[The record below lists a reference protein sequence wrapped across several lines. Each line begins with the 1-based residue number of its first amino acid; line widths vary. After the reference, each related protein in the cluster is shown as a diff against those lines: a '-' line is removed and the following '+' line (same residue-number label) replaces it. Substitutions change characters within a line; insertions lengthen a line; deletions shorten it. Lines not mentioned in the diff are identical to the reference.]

1 MPTFQTLRVDKMLEV
16 REGLQRMQL
25 EDESKAY
32 ALTAVVGLVEVG
44 NLVLVNTTA
53 VELGLGTGGWH
64 VVHSIQ
70 NRTERRALN
79 GGQVLKARY
88 LSEQLEVNPYISDR
102 TDLVGARILLCVLHS
117 HFGAVSLA
125 LRSPNLGYI
134 MTDQAGLP
142 LRLSDVVAKLESQD
156 LLKCTATAGQ
166 AFGGDLEAVNV
177 ASAAAALLD
186 HGCSQMILAAG
197 PGHVGTAST
206 LGFSAMELAGHAS
219 VLGALGAQVGL
230 CVRASSA
237 DGRQRHQGISHHNR
251 TILRATPVP
260 IEVPV
265 PIGDDTSWIS
275 ENGHHPVPIEP
286 ADIPTAIADSG
297 VTILTMGRP
306 IEEDPLA
313 CAHVGAAAA
322 WLRDLAE

>member
-1 MPTFQTLRVDKMLEV
+1 MPTFQTLRVDNIIEV

-25 EDESKAY
+25 EDESQAY

-88 LSEQLEVNPYISDR
+88 LSEQLEVDPHISKR

-117 HFGAVSLA
+117 HFGAASLA
-125 LRSPNLGYI
+125 LRSPDLGYL

-142 LRLSDVVAKLESQD
+142 LRLSDVVANLESRD

-166 AFGGDLEAVNV
+166 AFGGDLEAVSV
-177 ASAAAALLD
+177 ASAAAGLLD

-197 PGHVGTAST
+197 PGHLGTASV

-219 VLGALGAQVGL
+219 VLAALGAQVGL

-251 TILRATPVP
+251 TILRAIPVP

-286 ADIPTAIADSG
+286 MDIATAITDSG
-297 VTILTMGRP
+297 VAILTMGRP
-306 IEEDPLA
+306 IEEDPMA
-313 CAHVGAAAA
+313 CAHVGAAAT
-322 WLRDLAE
+322 WLRNQA

>member
-1 MPTFQTLRVDKMLEV
+1 MRVDKILEV
-16 REGLQRMQL
+16 RDGLQRMQL

-32 ALTAVVGLVEVG
+32 ALTAVVGFIEVG
-44 NLVLVNTTA
+44 DLVVVNTTA

-70 NRTERRALN
+70 SRTERQALN
-79 GGQVLKARY
+79 GGQVLKVRY
-88 LSEQLEVNPYISDR
+88 LSEQLEVDPHISGR

-125 LRSPNLGYI
+125 LRSPNLGYL

-142 LRLSDVVAKLESQD
+142 LCLSDLVAKLESRD

-166 AFGGDLEAVNV
+166 AFGGDLEAVSV

-186 HGCSQMILAAG
+186 RGCSQMILAAG
-197 PGHVGTAST
+197 PGHVGTASI
-206 LGFSAMELAGHAS
+206 LGFSGIELAGHAS
-219 VLGALGAQVGL
+219 VLAALGAQVGL
-230 CVRASSA
+230 CVRASNV

-260 IEVPV
+260 IEVPI

-275 ENGHHPVPIEP
+275 ENGHRPFPIEP
-286 ADIPTAIADSG
+286 TDIPMAIADSG
-297 VTILTMGRP
+297 MAISTMGRP
-306 IEEDPLA
+306 IEEDPMA
-313 CAHVGAAAA
+313 CAHIGAATA
-322 WLRDLAE
+322 WLRDLA